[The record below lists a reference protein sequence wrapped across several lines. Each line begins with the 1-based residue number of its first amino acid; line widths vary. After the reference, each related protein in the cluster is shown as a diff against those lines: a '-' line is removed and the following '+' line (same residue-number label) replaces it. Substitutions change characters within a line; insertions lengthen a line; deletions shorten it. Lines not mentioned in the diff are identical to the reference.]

1 MKLAV
6 GLGCLGLAVILYGY
20 FVSHHSSDSTTV
32 RPVAP
37 ATVEH
42 SSSHRTE
49 DAANVVLARAEGVS
63 APTREVVQTKQSQT
77 DGGFSGLVQVAVP
90 PETAQLIGD
99 QRVRIMVLEGQIE
112 QLRRELDE
120 CKNGSFSVLGLVRSL
135 PEWEKLDV
143 AQRRT
148 VMTFLERFPV
158 QLATG
163 EAYLIATYTSKT
175 GDTTSDLIG
184 LLGRKRVLDS
194 MSKEAREKFERED
207 PDEFKEYF
215 GRP

>member
-6 GLGCLGLAVILYGY
+6 GLGCLGLGVILYGY

-32 RPVAP
+32 RPVTP
-37 ATVEH
+37 AVEQ
-42 SSSHRTE
+42 SPSHRTE
-49 DAANVVLARAEGVS
+49 DAAKVVLARAESVS
-63 APTREVVQTKQSQT
+63 APTREAVQTNQPQT
-77 DGGFSGLVQVAVP
+77 DGGSFGLVQVPVP

-99 QRVRIMVLEGQIE
+99 QRVRIMALERQIE

-135 PEWEKLDV
+135 PDWEKLDV

-163 EAYLIATYTSKT
+163 EASLIATYTSKT